1 MNLLAT
7 KIQTCMACTS
17 PVNTTT
23 TNVTPPMGNN
33 MVLAYKD
40 NEFIIHYN
48 DEYYNIFID
57 EDDKTDYFTPSP
69 YVKTYKPKYL
79 KSKSKPF
86 SRSSKKQRN
95 YHNIHQPGR
104 TNCTQRYQRK

>member
-1 MNLLAT
+1 MSLLAT
-7 KIQTCMACTS
+7 TIQTCMACTS

-23 TNVTPPMGNN
+23 VTHTGYN

-48 DEYYNIFID
+48 DEYYNVYID
-57 EDDKTDYFTPSP
+57 DDDKTDHFTPSP

-79 KSKSKPF
+79 KNKTKPH
-86 SRSSKKQRN
+86 RYSSKKQRN

-104 TNCTQRYQRK
+104 TNCSQRYQKK